1 MKTSKPLKII
11 IADDDTDD
19 LQYLNFLFKNH
30 KGFEIIGCLTSGKSV
45 LDTIEH
51 SGNVPD
57 VLLVDMH
64 MPIMTGSEVANI
76 LLDDSTFSN
85 MAIFII
91 SGVINRT
98 EEERLKGRVH
108 FLEKPTT
115 LVQITDL
122 PEVILEKMKVGNVNW
137 I

>member
-1 MKTSKPLKII
+1 MKTRPLKII

-30 KGFEIIGCLTSGKSV
+30 KGFEIIGCLTSGKAV
-45 LDTIEH
+45 LDTMEH
-51 SGNVPD
+51 PGGVPD
-57 VLLVDMH
+57 VLLIDMY

-76 LLDDSTFSN
+76 LLENSNFSN
-85 MAIFII
+85 MAIFIV
-91 SGVINRT
+91 SGAINRI
-98 EEERLKGRVH
+98 EVERFKGRVH
-108 FLEKPTT
+108 FLAKPTS

-122 PEVILEKMKVGNVNW
+122 PEVLLQKMNAGNVNW

>member
-30 KGFEIIGCLTSGKSV
+30 KRFEIIGCLTSGKSV

-98 EEERLKGRVH
+98 EEERLQGRVH

-122 PEVILEKMKVGNVNW
+122 PEVILEKMKAGNVNW